1 MKLYLQNQ
9 AQVQINKTIAT
20 YLHFFFNPQ
29 KSEFLPFLAFLS
41 GSNLDLFAAGR
52 QELGAQPPGE
62 DEHLVGATI
71 SNDFGGTC

>member
-1 MKLYLQNQ
+1 MNE
-9 AQVQINKTIAT
+9 TIAT
-20 YLHFFFNPQ
+20 YLQFFSNPQ

-71 SNDFGGTC
+71 SDDFGGTC